1 MGVQVLIFADFV
13 NHPQEVMEKLLIA
26 AVIETLQVFLNLW
39 HFHQR
44 HNNLRRINNF
54 FLNA

>member
-13 NHPQEVMEKLLIA
+13 NQPQEVMEKLLIA

-39 HFHQR
+39 HFDQS